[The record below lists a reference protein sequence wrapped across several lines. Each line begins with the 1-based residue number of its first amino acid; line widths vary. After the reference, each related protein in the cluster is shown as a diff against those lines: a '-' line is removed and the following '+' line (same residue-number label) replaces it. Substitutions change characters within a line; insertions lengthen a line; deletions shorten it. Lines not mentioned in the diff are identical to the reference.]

1 MIRDESFMDTV
12 PSHLQDHFTDR
23 GMQPLAPAKLAIL
36 KQAISERFSVKL
48 GYYILH
54 FCTLWSLFMRF
65 SALLIWFLLF
75 LCCSLI
81 VVLVEFFPL
90 WLNLATHSC

>member
-48 GYYILH
+48 EYSILH
-54 FCTLWSLFMRF
+54 FC
-65 SALLIWFLLF
+65 LI
-75 LCCSLI
+75 
-81 VVLVEFFPL
+81 
-90 WLNLATHSC
+90 